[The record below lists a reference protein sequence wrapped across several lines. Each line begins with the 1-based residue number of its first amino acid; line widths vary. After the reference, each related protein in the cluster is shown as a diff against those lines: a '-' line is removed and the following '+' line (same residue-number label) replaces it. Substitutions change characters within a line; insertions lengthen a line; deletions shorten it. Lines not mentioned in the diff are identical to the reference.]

1 MAAPSELLKLLADP
15 TRARI
20 VLLLAEGE
28 VSVGEFQSILG
39 MKQARISTHLALLRR
54 AGLATDRRDGAR
66 AHYTLAPGL
75 SSATRELLTAVQRG
89 LASDSRT
96 QSDLRAY
103 HRLVAAR
110 RRETEAHFNRVAGQL
125 GRHYCPGRSWEAMGQ
140 MLCLLIPHLRIAD
153 LGAGEGVL
161 SRLLAR
167 RAEFVHCIDNSARM
181 VKVGRELAR
190 KQGIRNLDYLLG
202 DIEKVPLKANSVD
215 LALLSQ
221 ALHHAENPRKA
232 LAEAYR
238 ILKPGGQIM
247 VLDLKAHRFEKA
259 RELYAD
265 RWLGFE
271 ANDLADWLDG
281 AGFTGVEVRAVAKE
295 AREPGFETL
304 LAVGEKPRR

>member
-1 MAAPSELLKLLADP
+1 
-15 TRARI
+15 
-20 VLLLAEGE
+20 
-28 VSVGEFQSILG
+28 
-39 MKQARISTHLALLRR
+39 
-54 AGLATDRRDGAR
+54 
-66 AHYTLAPGL
+66 
-75 SSATRELLTAVQRG
+75 
-89 LASDSRT
+89 
-96 QSDLRAY
+96 
-103 HRLVAAR
+103 
-110 RRETEAHFNRVAGQL
+110 
-125 GRHYCPGRSWEAMGQ
+125 MGQ

-221 ALHHAENPRKA
+221 ALHHAEHPRKA

-281 AGFTGVEVRAVAKE
+281 AGFKGVEVRAVAKE

>member
-1 MAAPSELLKLLADP
+1 
-15 TRARI
+15 
-20 VLLLAEGE
+20 
-28 VSVGEFQSILG
+28 
-39 MKQARISTHLALLRR
+39 
-54 AGLATDRRDGAR
+54 
-66 AHYTLAPGL
+66 
-75 SSATRELLTAVQRG
+75 
-89 LASDSRT
+89 
-96 QSDLRAY
+96 
-103 HRLVAAR
+103 
-110 RRETEAHFNRVAGQL
+110 
-125 GRHYCPGRSWEAMGQ
+125 MGQ

-221 ALHHAENPRKA
+221 ALHHAEHPRKA

-247 VLDLKAHRFEKA
+247 VLDIKAHRFEKA